1 MQQMLNNRLFLFLLY
16 SILLCAPSASVKA
29 QIFIPFSFWGCSV
42 LDFTDDNSGAFGAG
56 VAVNSAWDG
65 TDMALT
71 VGQTSG
77 TYTSRVFDKR
87 RCNSPFAAFTE
98 FSWTS
103 ILPFGKEIP
112 ATSETTTDYPSLA
125 SSTLMTSI
133 AGVWH
138 FNGTGA
144 IANGATV
151 ASATG
156 VDGIARNANAS
167 GLTYTTNAKL
177 NSAITFDGVDDRIDL
192 VGYTQ
197 TNVTQYTISVW
208 VRSNGT
214 GNRVFVQD
222 RGAGPGRSLT
232 LAMGTNPGG
241 CTATNG
247 RVNFGLDSDAIWI
260 GRCASAGAI
269 NDNNWHH
276 VVGVWSGTSGV
287 AVAATQFTIY
297 IDGVSVA
304 TTNRSVGT
312 APNAPISGSGDTKI
326 GRHDAWNV
334 FYVGDLDELAIW
346 TRALSATEVQ
356 QLYRRGANRV
366 KFQVRSCLSP
376 TCADNPTWL
385 GPDGSSSTYFTELN
399 NNNLPESGLGAVRT
413 ASPVMTYADFISL
426 ILPNTQ
432 YYQYQMTLES
442 DSTTLV
448 PSIRTFTTSY

>member
-1 MQQMLNNRLFLFLLY
+1 MKGIAIGLIILSLFL
-16 SILLCAPSASVKA
+16 PSTQVNA

-42 LDFTDDNSGAFGAG
+42 LDFTDNNSGAFSEGTAS
-56 VAVNSAWDG
+56 NIAWNG

-71 VGQTSG
+71 IGQTSG
-77 TYTSRVFDKR
+77 TYTSGVFDKR
-87 RCNSPFAAFTE
+87 RCNSPFSAFTE

-125 SSTLMTSI
+125 SSTLMSSI

-144 IANGATV
+144 IADGATV
-151 ASATG
+151 SSGTG
-156 VDGIARNANAS
+156 VNGVARNANGT
-167 GLTYTTNAKL
+167 GLTYTTTAKL

-197 TNVTQYTISVW
+197 TSVNQYTIAVW

-214 GNRVFVQD
+214 GNRVFVQN
-222 RGAGPGRSLT
+222 RGAGTGRSLT
-232 LAMGTNPGG
+232 LGMGTNPGG

-247 RVNFGLDSDAIWI
+247 RVSFGLDSDTIWI

-276 VVGVWSGTSGV
+276 VVGVWSGTAGV

-297 IDGVSVA
+297 IDGVSIA

-312 APNAPISGSGDTKI
+312 APNAPITGSGDTKV
-326 GRHDAWNV
+326 GRHDAWAV
-334 FYVGDLDELAIW
+334 FYTGQLDEVAIW
-346 TRALSATEVQ
+346 TRALSATEVE

-366 KFQVRSCLSP
+366 KFQIRACVSP
-376 TCADNPTWL
+376 DCSDNPTWL
-385 GPDGSSSTYFTELN
+385 GPDGSSSTFFTELN
-399 NNNLPESGLGAVRT
+399 NNNIPSSGLGAVRT

-432 YYQYQMTLES
+432 YFQYQMTLES

-448 PSIRTFTTSY
+448 PSIRSFTTSY